1 MAIKSCGFAHDQT
14 PSCTKRDQMQIFWI
28 FYFQVQK
35 EHRKTAKVLAV
46 LNVNRRQPQNGKA
59 TQKIGSVALD

>member
-1 MAIKSCGFAHDQT
+1 
-14 PSCTKRDQMQIFWI
+14 MQIFWI

-46 LNVNRRQPQNGKA
+46 LNVNRRQPQNDKA
-59 TQKIGSVALD
+59 TQKTQTQMSNSITHTI

>member
-35 EHRKTAKVLAV
+35 EHRKRPKVLAV
-46 LNVNRRQPQNGKA
+46 LNVNRRQPQNDKA
-59 TQKIGSVALD
+59 AQKIGSMALD

>member
-1 MAIKSCGFAHDQT
+1 
-14 PSCTKRDQMQIFWI
+14 MQIFWI

-46 LNVNRRQPQNGKA
+46 LNVNRRQPQNDKA
-59 TQKIGSVALD
+59 TQKIGSVALDWFHRSHKMFLVVYLIYFL

>member
-1 MAIKSCGFAHDQT
+1 
-14 PSCTKRDQMQIFWI
+14 MQIFWI

-46 LNVNRRQPQNGKA
+46 LNVNRRQPQNDKA
-59 TQKIGSVALD
+59 TEKIGSVALD